1 MSTPP
6 YRLRTP
12 EITVPANGT
21 KNYVLDYAVF
31 AGIHFD
37 KVPSVLTTVE
47 GSTQVSAN
55 VSTNASDVDKVTLT
69 LRNRFG
75 ADQTVRV
82 IVDVTDIYHQA

>member
-12 EITVPANGT
+12 PILVPANGT
-21 KNYVLDYAVF
+21 KNYVLDYTSL
-31 AGIHFD
+31 GIHFD
-37 KVPSVLTTVE
+37 KVPAPLATVE
-47 GSTQVSAN
+47 GSSQVN
-55 VSTNASDVDKVTLT
+55 VVATTNASDVDKVTLT

-82 IVDVTDIYHQA
+82 IVDVTDIYHQG